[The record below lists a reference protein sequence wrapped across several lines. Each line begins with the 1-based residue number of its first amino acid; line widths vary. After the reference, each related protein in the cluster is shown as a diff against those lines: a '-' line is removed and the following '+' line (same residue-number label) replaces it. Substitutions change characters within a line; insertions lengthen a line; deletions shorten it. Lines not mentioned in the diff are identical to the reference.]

1 MSFFFSNSGV
11 ALDVEQ
17 PGVLAR
23 AVREVAHDNGLIF
36 TNGDG
41 SSMAGATSALC
52 LPYVCPMTAL

>member
-1 MSFFFSNSGV
+1 MSFFFSNSGA

-23 AVREVAHDNGLIF
+23 VVREVAHDNELIF
-36 TNGDG
+36 ISGDG
-41 SSMAGATSALC
+41 SSMACATTALC

>member
-1 MSFFFSNSGV
+1 MSFFFYNSGV

-23 AVREVAHDNGLIF
+23 VVREVAHDNGLIF
-36 TNGDG
+36 TSGDG

>member
-1 MSFFFSNSGV
+1 MSFFFYNSGV

-36 TNGDG
+36 ISGGG
-41 SSMAGATSALC
+41 SSMAGATTALC